1 MRTFFLSIFCLIS
14 LYSMTNAQT
23 ETPGAVATSVV
34 APKALIKP
42 KELTIHGDTRVDN
55 YYYLNDKENPEVIS
69 YLNAENGYLEQVLA
83 PVKTLREKLF
93 EEMKGRIKQQDQ
105 SVPYKEGAYYYQTNF
120 VQGGEYP
127 IYVRK
132 KGALTAPEEV
142 MFDCNQLAK
151 GHPYYNMGGFEVS
164 DNDELA
170 IFCEDTISRRL
181 YTLKVKNLKTG
192 TIYPEAIP
200 NVEAGDFAWA
210 ADNKTLFY
218 IKKDVKTLLG
228 YQVYRHVLGT
238 DYKQDALVYEEK
250 DNQFYMGLYRMKSK
264 KYVAIVSDHNGV
276 ATEYRLLE
284 ASKPT
289 SEFLVF
295 CPRIRG
301 HEYDIQHYGNKFYV
315 RTNYKAENYRLMEVA
330 DKLRPATMKA
340 ETGYT
345 PDRSLWKEVI
355 PHRADV
361 FLQNMDVFAN
371 HLVLGERKEGLAKIR
386 VISQKRSGDPDKTD
400 HYLEFGEPAYVAG
413 MSYNPEFDTPV
424 LRYSY
429 ASLTT
434 PGSTFDYNMD
444 TKEKTLLKQQEVLGG
459 FDKNNYVSER
469 VYVTVRDG
477 VKVPISL
484 VYRKGTKKDG
494 SGPRKAAPLLQ
505 YAYGSYGSNTEP
517 GFGSGRLSWLDRG
530 FIYAIAHIRAG
541 QEMGRKWYEDGK
553 MLNKKNTFNDFVDC
567 SKYLI
572 ENKYTSPDKL
582 FALGGSA
589 GGLLMG
595 AVVNQAPELYRGVVA
610 AVPFVDVVTTMLDE
624 TIPLTTGE
632 WEEWGNPKNKPYYE
646 YMKSYSPY
654 DNLTKQAYPNLLVTT
669 GLHDSQVQYW
679 EPAKWVA
686 KLRTM
691 KTDRNQLLLHTN
703 MEAGHGGASGRFEA
717 LKEVALEY
725 AFMLNLLGIQQ

>member
-1 MRTFFLSIFCLIS
+1 MRPVNLSILCLIC

-23 ETPGAVATSVV
+23 
-34 APKALIKP
+34 APKAPIKP
-42 KELTIHGDTRVDN
+42 KELTIHGDTRIDN
-55 YYYLNDKENPEVIS
+55 YYYLNDRENPEVID
-69 YLNAENGYLEQVLA
+69 YLKAENAYLEQVLA

-151 GHPYYNMGGFEVS
+151 GHPYYNLGGYEVS

-170 IFCEDTISRRL
+170 IFCEDTVSRRL

-192 TIYPEAIP
+192 ETYPEAIP
-200 NVEAGDFAWA
+200 DVEAGNFAWA

-218 IKKDVKTLLG
+218 VRKDVKTLLG
-228 YQVYRHVLGT
+228 YQVYRHVLGS
-238 DYKQDALVYEEK
+238 DPKQDVLVYEEK

-276 ATEYRLLE
+276 TTEYRLLD
-284 ASKPT
+284 ASKPM
-289 SEFLVF
+289 SEFAVF
-295 CPRIRG
+295 YPRERG

-330 DKLRPATMKA
+330 EGKQA
-340 ETGYT
+340 
-345 PDRSLWKEVI
+345 DRAAWKEVI
-355 PHRADV
+355 PQRADV

-371 HLVLGERKEGLAKIR
+371 HLVLGERKEGLTKIR
-386 VISQKRSGDPDKTD
+386 VISQKRSEGRTPGDPGKDDT
-400 HYLEFGEPAYVAG
+400 YLEFGEPAYVAG
-413 MSYNPEFDTPV
+413 MSYNPEFDTNI

-459 FDKNNYVSER
+459 FNKDNYVSER
-469 VYVTVRDG
+469 VYATVRDG

-494 SGPRKAAPLLQ
+494 SAPLLQ

-517 GFGSGRLSWLDRG
+517 GFGSGRLSLLDRG
-530 FIYAIAHIRAG
+530 FIYAIAHIRGG

-553 MLNKKNTFNDFVDC
+553 MLMKKNTFNDFVDC
-567 SKYLI
+567 SKFLI
-572 ENKYTSPDKL
+572 ANHYTSPDKL

-632 WEEWGNPKNKPYYE
+632 WEEWGNPKNKRYYE

-654 DNLTKQAYPNLLVTT
+654 DNVKKQAYPNLLVTT

-691 KTDRNQLLLHTN
+691 KTDTNQLLLHTN

-725 AFMLNLLGIQQ
+725 AFILNLLGIQQ

>member
-1 MRTFFLSIFCLIS
+1 MRLIYFSILCLMS
-14 LYSMTNAQT
+14 LNSLTNAQT
-23 ETPGAVATSVV
+23 APASADRSVAATASADRSVV
-34 APKALIKP
+34 APKAPIKP

-55 YYYLNDKENPEVIS
+55 YYYLNDRENPVVID
-69 YLNAENGYLEQVLA
+69 YLKAENAYLEQVLA

-127 IYVRK
+127 VYVRK
-132 KGALTAPEEV
+132 KGSLTALEEV

-151 GHPYYNMGGFEVS
+151 GHPYYNLGGYEVS

-170 IFCEDTISRRL
+170 IFCEDTVSRRL

-192 TIYPEAIP
+192 EIYPEAIP

-218 IKKDVKTLLG
+218 VKKDVKTLLG

-238 DYKQDALVYEEK
+238 DLKKDVLVYEEE
-250 DNQFYMGLYRMKSK
+250 DNQFYMALYRMKSK

-276 ATEYRLLE
+276 ATEYRLLD

-289 SEFLVF
+289 AEPMMF
-295 CPRIRG
+295 CPRMRG
-301 HEYDIQHYGNKFYV
+301 HEYDIQHYGNKFYI
-315 RTNYKAENYRLMEVA
+315 RTNYKAENYRLMEVI
-330 DKLRPATMKA
+330 DKPRPANMKA

-355 PHRADV
+355 PQRADV

-371 HLVLGERKEGLAKIR
+371 HLVLGERKEGLTKIR
-386 VISQKRSGDPDKTD
+386 VINQTNKDDT
-400 HYLEFGEPAYVAG
+400 YLEFGEPAYVAG
-413 MSYNPEFDTPV
+413 MSYNPEFETNV

-444 TKEKTLLKQQEVLGG
+444 TKAKTLLKQQEVLGG

-469 VYVTVRDG
+469 VYATVRDG

-484 VYRKGTKKDG
+484 VYRKGIKKDG
-494 SGPRKAAPLLQ
+494 SAPLLQ

-517 GFGSGRLSWLDRG
+517 GFGSGRLSLLDRG
-530 FIYAIAHIRAG
+530 FIYAIAHIRGG

-553 MLNKKNTFNDFVDC
+553 MLKKKNTFNDFVDC

-572 ENKYTSPDKL
+572 ANNYTSPDRL

-632 WEEWGNPKNKPYYE
+632 WEEWGNPKNKPYYD

-654 DNLTKQAYPNLLVTT
+654 DNVTKQAYPNLFVTT

-691 KTDRNQLLLHTN
+691 KTDGNQLLLHTN

-725 AFMLNLLGIQQ
+725 AFILNLLGIQQ

>member
-1 MRTFFLSIFCLIS
+1 MA
-14 LYSMTNAQT
+14 NAQT
-23 ETPGAVATSVV
+23 
-34 APKALIKP
+34 APKASLKP
-42 KELTIHGDTRVDN
+42 KNLTIHGDTRVDN
-55 YYYLNDKENPEVIS
+55 YYYLNDRENPEVIS
-69 YLNAENGYLEQVLA
+69 YLNAENAYLDQVLA

-132 KGALTAPEEV
+132 KGSLTAPEEV

-151 GHPYYNMGGFEVS
+151 GHNYYNLGGYEVS

-170 IFCEDTISRRL
+170 IFCEDTVSRRL

-192 TIYPEAIP
+192 ELYPDAIP

-218 IKKDVKTLLG
+218 VKKDVKTLLG
-228 YQVYRHVLGT
+228 YQVYRHTLGT
-238 DYKQDALVYEEK
+238 DPKKDVLVYEEK

-276 ATEYRLLE
+276 TTEYRLLD

-289 SEFLVF
+289 GEFAIF
-295 CPRIRG
+295 YPRERG

-315 RTNYKAENYRLMEVA
+315 RTDYKAENYRLMEVA
-330 DKLRPATMKA
+330 EGQQVNRA
-340 ETGYT
+340 
-345 PDRSLWKEVI
+345 SWKEVI

-371 HLVLGERKEGLAKIR
+371 HLVLGERKEGLTNIR
-386 VISQKRSGDPDKTD
+386 VINQKRSEGRTPGDPGKGDN
-400 HYLEFGEPAYVAG
+400 YLEFGEPAYVAG
-413 MSYNPEFDTPV
+413 MSFNPEFDTNI

-444 TKEKTLLKQQEVLGG
+444 TKERTLLKQQEVLGG
-459 FDKNNYVSER
+459 FNKDNYVSER
-469 VYVTVRDG
+469 VYATVRDG

-494 SGPRKAAPLLQ
+494 SAPLLQ

-517 GFGSGRLSWLDRG
+517 GFGSGRLSLLDRG
-530 FIYAIAHIRAG
+530 FIYAIAHIRGG

-553 MLNKKNTFNDFVDC
+553 MLKKKNTFNDFVDC
-567 SKYLI
+567 SKFLI
-572 ENKYTSPDKL
+572 ANKYTSPDKL

-632 WEEWGNPKNKPYYE
+632 WEEWGNPKNKPYYA

-654 DNLTKQAYPNLLVTT
+654 DNVTKQRYPNILVTT

-691 KTDRNQLLLHTN
+691 KTDSNQLLLHTN

-725 AFMLNLLGIQQ
+725 AFMLNLLGVQQ